1 MQSQKSNEE
10 PITLKLTDYIDKAFK
25 ILPNNSF
32 IHKGR
37 CGIGGTHLELKTDR
51 NSILIVP
58 IKSIITDKIN
68 STNEY
73 GELKYPNLFAIKGG
87 VKITDIEE
95 YLQKDIPFKK
105 IIVTPDSLYKII
117 EAAENIEIINKLY
130 SDFYLILD
138 EAHSVITEYFRESMV
153 DAFELLFNFKNKIII
168 SATPYYFSDPRMEEF
183 SYYRIKFDEP
193 IDKIT
198 IINTR
203 SIRACVNAFLTGE
216 MKTKGNLHIFYNSVT
231 EIAEAIELAELK
243 DCNVHCADK
252 EENLEKVYQFFKPQP
267 IKGEYKKVN
276 FYTTSHFE
284 GWNLED
290 INPTIILVTDVNKP
304 HTKVG
309 ISNKG
314 VQAVG
319 RQRIKENHPE
329 TKPFAIYHITNHRN
343 RLTFKTLEEFKDEYL
358 FDANWDMEEYNRYL
372 DACKTNNREPNKDK
386 TEFVKRY
393 TTLDKEIG
401 YAKLCYQKTD
411 QFINESACNEE
422 FNHIDYIQQA
432 WENSGFQTDVLEH
445 KQTLEKTIQ
454 RKTKKSVKEILSDFE
469 TLDPENRK
477 NQFITFADQ
486 ALDKLINTQPTLYKA
501 YQMLTK
507 EEINSTDYKMDEIKK
522 LLILKDNKD
531 AEMKVLKLLP
541 LTFSVGNRYTK
552 DYIKAKLQDIYN
564 KAGYKKNATA
574 EQLKNSDWYDTKPCK
589 VKDKEG
595 KDKNGFEILRMNFKL
610 RVSTRQD

>member
-1 MQSQKSNEE
+1 MLNNKSNEKE
-10 PITLKLTDYIDKAFK
+10 ITLKLTDYIDKAFEV
-25 ILPNNSF
+25 LPENSF

-37 CGIGGTHLELKTDR
+37 CGIGGTHLELKTNR

-58 IKSIITDKIN
+58 IKSIITDKLN
-68 STNEY
+68 STDEY
-73 GELKYPNLFAIKGG
+73 GELEYPNLFSVKGG

-95 YLQKDIPFKK
+95 YLLKDIPFKK
-105 IIVTPDSLYKII
+105 IIVTPDSLHKII
-117 EAAENIEIINKLY
+117 KAAENIGMINKLY

-138 EAHSVITEYFRESMV
+138 EAHSVITEYFRESMIE
-153 DAFELLFNFKNKIII
+153 AFELLFNFKNKIII
-168 SATPYYFSDPRMEEF
+168 SATPYYFSDPRMAEF
-183 SYYRIKFDEP
+183 NYYRIKFDEP
-193 IDKIT
+193 IDRIT
-198 IINTR
+198 IINSK
-203 SIRACVNAFLTGE
+203 SIRTCVNAFLTGE
-216 MKTKGNLHIFYNSVT
+216 IETKGNLHIFYNSVT

-252 EENLEKVYQFFKPQP
+252 EENLEKVYQFFRPQP

-319 RQRIKENHPE
+319 RQRIKENRPE

-343 RLTFKTLEEFKDEYL
+343 RLTFKKLEEFKEEYL

-372 DACKTNNREPNKDK
+372 DACIANNREPNKDK

-393 TTLDKEIG
+393 TTIDSVTG

-432 WENSGFQTDVLEH
+432 WENAGFQTEVLEH
-445 KQTLEKTIQ
+445 KQTLEKVIQ

-477 NQFITFADQ
+477 NQFIIYADQ
-486 ALDKLINTQPTLYKA
+486 ILDKLINTQPTLYKA
-501 YQMLTK
+501 YKTLTK
-507 EEINSTDYKMDEIKK
+507 EEISSTNYKMDEIKK

-541 LTFSVGNRYTK
+541 LYFSVGERYTK
-552 DYIKAKLQDIYN
+552 EFIKAKLQEIYN
-564 KAGYKKNATA
+564 KAGYKKKATA
-574 EQLKNSDWYDTKPCK
+574 EQLKNPDWYDTKPCK
-589 VKDKEG
+589 IKNKDG
-595 KDKNGFEILRMNFKL
+595 KDENGFNILRMNFKL
-610 RVSTRQD
+610 TVSTRQD

>member
-1 MQSQKSNEE
+1 MLNNKSNEKE
-10 PITLKLTDYIDKAFK
+10 ITLKLTDYIDKAFEV
-25 ILPNNSF
+25 LPENSF

-58 IKSIITDKIN
+58 IKSIITDKVN
-68 STNEY
+68 STDEY
-73 GELKYPNLFAIKGG
+73 GDLEYPNLFSVMGG
-87 VKITDIEE
+87 VKTTDIEE
-95 YLQKDIPFKK
+95 YLLKDIPFKK
-105 IIVTPDSLYKII
+105 IIVTPDSLHKII
-117 EAAENIEIINKLY
+117 EAAENIGMINKLY

-138 EAHSVITEYFRESMV
+138 EAHSVITEYFRESMIE
-153 DAFELLFNFKNKIII
+153 AFELLFNFKNKIII
-168 SATPYYFSDPRMEEF
+168 SATPYYFSDPRMTEF
-183 SYYRIKFDEP
+183 NYYRIKFDEP

-198 IINTR
+198 IINSK
-203 SIRACVNAFLTGE
+203 SIRTCVNAFLTGE

-319 RQRIKENHPE
+319 RQRIKENRPE

-343 RLTFKTLEEFKDEYL
+343 RLTFKKLEEFKDEYL
-358 FDANWDMEEYNRYL
+358 FDANWDTEEYNRYI
-372 DACKTNNREPNKDK
+372 DACKANNREPSKDK
-386 TEFVKRY
+386 TEYVKKY
-393 TTLDKEIG
+393 TTLDKETG

-432 WENSGFQTDVLEH
+432 WENAGFQTAVFEH

-477 NQFITFADQ
+477 NQFIIYADQ
-486 ALDKLINTQPTLYKA
+486 VFDKLINTEPTLYRA
-501 YQMLTK
+501 YQILTK

-522 LLILKDNKD
+522 LLISKDNKN
-531 AEMKVLKLLP
+531 AEIKILKLLP
-541 LTFSVGNRYTK
+541 LYFTVGNRYTK
-552 DYIKAKLQDIYN
+552 DHIKTKLQEIYN
-564 KAGYKKNATA
+564 KAGYKKKATA
-574 EQLKNSDWYDTKPCK
+574 EQLKNPDWYDTKPCK
-589 VKDKEG
+589 IKNKEE
-595 KDKNGFEILRMNFKL
+595 KYENGFKILRMNFKL
-610 RVSTRQD
+610 IVSTRQD